1 MKFFLIADAEKIW
14 YIWPETNAYTV
25 LQVLFF
31 IFLFFAVIQIGRYVF
46 LRKKSTS
53 SSWTHIL
60 NYAYNKKL
68 SSKEISVLEHFFT
81 SLDLSVNEKA
91 NLLANKKSFQI
102 LLYTYLKKYHSDS
115 VESYV
120 RILDKLFP
128 TLDHHLEIKSILDV
142 HVGEVCATE
151 FDGLYFLARVMSK
164 NETEII
170 LSISDNAF
178 KRDREGLK
186 VNLYFYRDNL
196 GGFLIPGLVKKVN
209 ANGILFCQEGD
220 VLMKGEE
227 HLVAELSR
235 EVELFPWG
243 MKTQDASL
251 SLHDN
256 ETKIFVDSENEEPI
270 VVPAMPDTEE
280 RKEEEKNAA
289 LSLKGTMIRISDRA
303 MLLNVKDPFFNEAVL
318 RKIDIWEMVVSLS
331 PGSQPLVLKG
341 KIMRSDLFSE
351 SFIFKFVGPSE
362 SDMRTIFEEIKKH
375 SPIRGFIS

>member
-91 NLLANKKSFQI
+91 NLLANKKSFQT

-220 VLMKGEE
+220 VQMKGEE

-256 ETKIFVDSENEEPI
+256 ETKIFVDGENEEPI
-270 VVPAMPDTEE
+270 VVPPMPDTDEG
-280 RKEEEKNAA
+280 KEEEKNAA
-289 LSLKGTMIRISDRA
+289 LSLKGNMIRISDRA

>member
-220 VLMKGEE
+220 VQMKGEE

-256 ETKIFVDSENEEPI
+256 ETKIFVDGENEEPI
-270 VVPAMPDTEE
+270 VVPPMPETDEG
-280 RKEEEKNAA
+280 KEEEKNAA
-289 LSLKGTMIRISDRA
+289 LSLKGNMIRISDRA

>member
-81 SLDLSVNEKA
+81 SLDLSVSEKA
-91 NLLANKKSFQI
+91 NLLANKKSFQT

-151 FDGLYFLARVMSK
+151 FEGLYFLARVMSK

-170 LSISDNAF
+170 LSISDSAF
-178 KRDREGLK
+178 KKDKEGLK

>member
-91 NLLANKKSFQI
+91 NLLANKKSFQT

-151 FDGLYFLARVMSK
+151 FEGLYFLARVMSK

-170 LSISDNAF
+170 LSISDSAF
-178 KRDREGLK
+178 KKDKEGLK

>member
-91 NLLANKKSFQI
+91 NLLANKKSFQT

-220 VLMKGEE
+220 VQMKGEE

-256 ETKIFVDSENEEPI
+256 ETKIFVDGENEEPI
-270 VVPAMPDTEE
+270 VVPPMPETDEG
-280 RKEEEKNAA
+280 KEEEKNAA
-289 LSLKGTMIRISDRA
+289 LSLKGNMIRISDRA

>member
-81 SLDLSVNEKA
+81 SLDLSVSEKA
-91 NLLANKKSFQI
+91 NLLANKKSFQA

-151 FDGLYFLARVMSK
+151 FEGLYFLARVMSK
-164 NETEII
+164 MKPKSFSLLVIVHLKEI
-170 LSISDNAF
+170 
-178 KRDREGLK
+178 G
-186 VNLYFYRDNL
+186 
-196 GGFLIPGLVKKVN
+196 
-209 ANGILFCQEGD
+209 
-220 VLMKGEE
+220 
-227 HLVAELSR
+227 
-235 EVELFPWG
+235 
-243 MKTQDASL
+243 
-251 SLHDN
+251 
-256 ETKIFVDSENEEPI
+256 
-270 VVPAMPDTEE
+270 
-280 RKEEEKNAA
+280 
-289 LSLKGTMIRISDRA
+289 
-303 MLLNVKDPFFNEAVL
+303 KD
-318 RKIDIWEMVVSLS
+318 
-331 PGSQPLVLKG
+331 
-341 KIMRSDLFSE
+341 
-351 SFIFKFVGPSE
+351 
-362 SDMRTIFEEIKKH
+362 
-375 SPIRGFIS
+375 

>member
-81 SLDLSVNEKA
+81 SLDLSVSEKA
-91 NLLANKKSFQI
+91 NLLANKKSFQA

-220 VLMKGEE
+220 VQMKGEE

-256 ETKIFVDSENEEPI
+256 ETKIFVDGENEEPI
-270 VVPAMPDTEE
+270 VVPPMPETDEG
-280 RKEEEKNAA
+280 KEEEKNAA
-289 LSLKGTMIRISDRA
+289 LSLKGNMIRISDRA